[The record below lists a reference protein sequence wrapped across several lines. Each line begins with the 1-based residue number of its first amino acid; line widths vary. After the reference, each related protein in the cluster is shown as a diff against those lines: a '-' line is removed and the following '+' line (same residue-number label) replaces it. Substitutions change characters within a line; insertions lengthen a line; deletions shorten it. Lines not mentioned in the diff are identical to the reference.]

1 MPCFFLKRAS
11 RSFRLSAN
19 GTALEPKSCE
29 RSRRAPRPYW
39 AWMKERNREPTVY
52 CPKPRGQASGRLESV
67 SIRGSFPSSTSARTT
82 MSSSEERTRPA
93 PLTSLSAKVAIP
105 SMNQRG

>member
-1 MPCFFLKRAS
+1 
-11 RSFRLSAN
+11 
-19 GTALEPKSCE
+19 
-29 RSRRAPRPYW
+29 
-39 AWMKERNREPTVY
+39 MKERNREPTVY

-105 SMNQRG
+105 SMNQRGCPPFVIQIFPNTSFTAAGSPNTVSRCRMWVYSCEISS